1 MQSYVIHFIRHGDI
15 ADTLKGKYIGTTDVP
30 LSDEGRQNLV
40 SYDSKYIYPGTQV
53 VFTSPLKR
61 CVETAQIIY
70 PDIKPLVIDQLS
82 ECDFGDWENKSAD
95 DLKSDSL
102 FQKWLAGE
110 NGVKPPNGESP
121 TEFTQRICGVFEQIV
136 EGMMKTGNTEAVVIT
151 HGGVIMTLLSVYG
164 IPRAKP
170 FEWVMDNGFGYSARV
185 NPMLWQRDRVLE
197 VYRKI
202 PVMPEDNT

>member
-30 LSDEGRQNLV
+30 LSEEGKQNLA

-61 CVETAQIIY
+61 CVETAGIIY
-70 PDIKPLVIDQLS
+70 PDIKPLVIDQLA
-82 ECDFGDWENKSAD
+82 ECDFGAWENKSAE
-95 DLKSDSL
+95 DLKDDSL

-121 TEFTQRICGVFEQIV
+121 TEFTQRVCVVFEQII

-185 NPMLWQRDRVLE
+185 NPMLWQRDRVME

>member
-15 ADTLKGKYIGTTDVP
+15 ADTLKGKYIGSTDVP
-30 LSDEGRQNLV
+30 LSEQGISNLE

-53 VFTSPLKR
+53 VFTSPLSR
-61 CVETAQIIY
+61 CVETARIIY
-70 PDIKPLVIDQLS
+70 PDIKPIVIDQLR
-82 ECDFGDWENKSAD
+82 ECDFGEWENKSAD
-95 DLKSDSL
+95 DLKDDSA

-110 NGVKPPNGESP
+110 RDARPPKGESGA
-121 TEFTQRICGVFEQIV
+121 EFTNRICDIFEQIV
-136 EGMMKTGNTEAVVIT
+136 EGLIKTGNTEAVVIT

-170 FEWVMDNGFGYSARV
+170 FEWIMDNGFGYSARV
-185 NPMLWQRDRVLE
+185 NPMLWQRDKVIE

-202 PVMPEDNT
+202 PVMPEDND

>member
-15 ADTLKGKYIGTTDVP
+15 ADTLKGKYIGKTDIE
-30 LSDEGRQNLV
+30 LSEQGRHNLA
-40 SYDSKYIYPGTQV
+40 SYDSKYIYPGTKV

-61 CVETAQIIY
+61 CTETAKIIY
-70 PDIKPLVIDQLS
+70 PDINPIVIEQLS
-82 ECDFGDWENKSAD
+82 ECDFGYWENKSAD
-95 DLKSDSL
+95 DLKDDIT

-110 NGVKPPNGESP
+110 KGVKPPNGESGA
-121 TEFTQRICGVFEQIV
+121 EFTQRICGIFEQIV
-136 EGMMKTGNTEAVVIT
+136 EGLVKTGNTEAVIIT
-151 HGGVIMTLLSVYG
+151 SGGVIMTLLSVYG

-185 NPMLWQRDRVLE
+185 NPMMWQRDRVME